1 MTAVKEFSVEL
12 KIGHELGVANS
23 FEAYYFYARA
33 ASPGKAGSVLC
44 NCSVLTSSARGTFCI
59 DT

>member
-1 MTAVKEFSVEL
+1 MRGIASLRMTAVKEFSVEL

-33 ASPGKAGSVLC
+33 ASPGKAGSVC
-44 NCSVLTSSARGTFCI
+44 AIARF
-59 DT
+59 